1 MLKRNLLIALAII
14 PMHSATSLASYSD
27 VAGRFESS
35 AVTPIAPSKKKVGT
49 LKDPARSFMAGPSAT
64 TRTVSSKPVGGGMP
78 SAQDPAAQQALAKGG
93 PVGLA
98 KYMIRKMAQALGYNE
113 SQMQQLVQQAFGEPM
128 PTSSVRK
135 VAAKPATRTASAS
148 SRTKARQ
155 EAIRF

>member
-14 PMHSATSLASYSD
+14 PLHSAASLASYSD

-35 AVTPIAPSKKKVGT
+35 TAGPIAPAVKKKRGT

-64 TRTVSSKPVGGGMP
+64 TKTVSPGAGSAMP

-98 KYMIRKMAQALGYNE
+98 KYMIRKMAQALGYTE
-113 SQMQQLVQQAFGEPM
+113 SQMQNLVQQAFGEPM
-128 PTSSVRK
+128 ATSVKK
-135 VAAKPATRTASAS
+135 VAPRQTTRATKQSGS
-148 SRTKARQ
+148 HLIKNPG
-155 EAIRF
+155 IRF